1 MKRDFEIILNALIPE
16 HLKENNPVV
25 TELFRIFLEFI
36 DETSYSKISNISN
49 LVTSI
54 QEDESEDKSSFSFQP
69 INKRQNIEL
78 KMAFVNLFA
87 TNINHFFDTI
97 KNDRQIDAALTKYAK
112 LLGLEKNELYDMSKL
127 NINIDEEII
136 SCSKPFAETKGTK
149 VPFDFLSNL
158 LENENLDPGISPIGG
173 ITVTDHIDHDTE
185 ELVPC
190 SYEVES
196 SLHNVVFN
204 RAIRPIVHPVGFNV
218 IYTRVLRLLMEDAFN
233 LKIENYGFSVV
244 IKQRNG
250 KTYSWKDEL
259 DASGNVTNQLIKTFK
274 SDLNEYGIEELD
286 IRFMTGERL
295 YRTTNGD
302 FVYYDKQSI
311 PHSWSKKFYELE
323 YNFKKRITV
332 LTKDSQMAE
341 HTSYIDDQYDIVYQV
356 INGKLNIIHVPVS
369 DYTEKIDHI
378 DDNSYYED
386 IKDYNEPDLTDHKTT
401 FYPEEFPEP
410 EENSIILEETI
421 WLNNSKIFGL
431 QGNQFTYQL
440 KDVKE
445 GNVPKIQEDDELFW
459 NNTDY
464 YVNHF
469 IKILS
474 DLKLELAYNQDM
486 YDTYATRKGR
496 TRIGAWKGFSD
507 PRAEKDCRDVPM
519 LTGNILLAKIRELKN
534 LIVSNE
540 EDITNINGRLN
551 KVLSSR
557 EEFYFVI
564 QGEDLIEPYIVD
576 ELIEHIDEKDISD
589 TVITSDLIERT
600 TILINMSNADGMSV
614 GSVGIG
620 QKPLG
625 YEDSMDTDD
634 GAGIYT
640 YTLNNGVYSLVDY
653 IGFLGD
659 VLTLDSDLINDY
671 RNNITE
677 LNSLIAEKE
686 TEIADVVGVW
696 GTYTRIQLRLERDDL
711 IKTLETFQQELD
723 IILNKYNN

>member
-1 MKRDFEIILNALIPE
+1 MKRDFEIILNALVPE
-16 HLKENNPVV
+16 HLKVNNPVI

-69 INKRQNIEL
+69 VNKRQNIEL
-78 KMAFVNLFA
+78 KMTFVNLFA
-87 TNINHFFDTI
+87 TNINHFFDTV
-97 KNDRQIDAALTKYAK
+97 KNDRQIDAKLTKYAS

-127 NINIDEEII
+127 NINVDEEII
-136 SCSKPFAETKGTK
+136 ACSKPFAQTKGTK
-149 VPFDFLSNL
+149 IPFDFLSNL

-173 ITVTDHIDHDTE
+173 IVVKDHIDHDTG

-204 RAIRPIVHPVGFNV
+204 RAVRPVVHPVGFNV
-218 IYTRVLRLLMEDAFN
+218 IYNRVLSLLMEDAFN
-233 LKIENYGFSVV
+233 LKIENYGFSIVV
-244 IKQRNG
+244 RQRND
-250 KTYSWKDEL
+250 KTYSWKDDL
-259 DASGNVTNQLIKTFK
+259 DASGNVTNQIIKTFK

-286 IRFMTGERL
+286 IRFMSGERL

-302 FVYYDKQSI
+302 LVYYDKQSI
-311 PHSWSKKFYELE
+311 PHKWSKKFYELD
-323 YNFKKRITV
+323 YKFKKRITV
-332 LTKDSQMAE
+332 LTKDSQMTN
-341 HTSYIDDQYDIVYQV
+341 HTSYIDDPYDLVYHV
-356 INGKLNIIHVPVS
+356 VNGVVSVIHVPVT
-369 DYTEKIDHI
+369 DYTEKVDHI

-401 FYPEEFPEP
+401 FHPEEFPEP
-410 EENSIILEETI
+410 EENSILEEDTI
-421 WLNNSKIFGL
+421 WLNNSKVFGL
-431 QGNQFTYQL
+431 QGNQFSYQL

-445 GNVPKIQEDDELFW
+445 GNVPRIQEDDELFW

-469 IKILS
+469 MKILS
-474 DLKLELAYNQDM
+474 DLEVELAYNQDM
-486 YDTYATRKGR
+486 YDTYATREGR
-496 TRIGAWKGFSD
+496 NRIGAWKGFSD
-507 PRAEKDCRDVPM
+507 PRTPQDCRDVPM
-519 LTGNILLAKIRELKN
+519 LTGNTLLAKIRELKN
-534 LIVSNE
+534 LTVSNQ
-540 EDITNINGRLN
+540 EDIVNINGRLN
-551 KVLSSR
+551 KALSSR

-564 QGEDLIEPYIVD
+564 QGEDLKDPYIVED
-576 ELIEHIDEKDISD
+576 LVEHINEKNISD
-589 TVITSDLIERT
+589 NVITSDLMERT
-600 TILINMSNADGMSV
+600 IIFINMSNADGMNV

-625 YEDSMDTDD
+625 YEDAMDTDD

-640 YTLNNGVYSLVDY
+640 YSLVNDQYKLDDY

-659 VLTLDSDLINDY
+659 VLTLDSELISDY
-671 RNNITE
+671 RNNIVE
-677 LNSLIAEKE
+677 LNNLIVEKE
-686 TEIADVVGVW
+686 TEIAGVVGIW
-696 GTYTRIQLRLERDDL
+696 GIYTRTQLRLERDDL
-711 IKTLETFQQELD
+711 IKTREAFQKELD